1 MRFFIGCLAA
11 VGLTTA
17 AAAQQGG
24 STYPEGS
31 NLPQRTAGEVGAKP
45 AGQKGGSAGPSS
57 SSPKAKKAPAKK
69 KKSDKPKADPNRAP
83 FHR

>member
-1 MRFFIGCLAA
+1 MRFFIGCMVAA
-11 VGLTTA
+11 GLTTT

-45 AGQKGGSAGPSS
+45 AGQMGGSAGPTSS
-57 SSPKAKKAPAKK
+57 SHKAKKAPAKK
-69 KKSDKPKADPNRAP
+69 KRGAS
-83 FHR
+83 